1 MEHNIHAGVQT
12 NQVLYPDEAFIITK
26 RTSGNVTFEFAG
38 TLQTSDQKMLL
49 PAGDKRILMNN
60 PYGTD
65 LLLGELI
72 PSTSIGSGNSLFNWG
87 TTYDGSGTD
96 LISTLQAN
104 GTWLNYYYDSDVS
117 SDNITAMHEIGTRSP
132 REGGGAA
139 STMDADDFY
148 IGSGAISALDSC
160 TDDAGSNTL
169 TDSNDGNF
177 TKITLSGAPTDLIGF
192 QITLT
197 SLQGYKLNSDGSK
210 EVNASTGLEVD
221 SPARG
226 SIIFSN
232 LIGTHEVVGSGS
244 GYVVVE
250 KQRDINL
257 KADESD
263 ENSNTCAWS
272 IGSLGTTSP
281 SGGYT
286 GYFFCVGGG
295 ASSNAKGTVSAN
307 GLTFTVSSGGSGY
320 SSSPQVVVTGGGW
333 RVHNDLSTPAGDTII
348 GADDGVMITRRK
360 LTGVNTFVLSSNP
373 NK

>member
-1 MEHNIHAGVQT
+1 
-12 NQVLYPDEAFIITK
+12 
-26 RTSGNVTFEFAG
+26 
-38 TLQTSDQKMLL
+38 
-49 PAGDKRILMNN
+49 
-60 PYGTD
+60 
-65 LLLGELI
+65 
-72 PSTSIGSGNSLFNWG
+72 
-87 TTYDGSGTD
+87 
-96 LISTLQAN
+96 
-104 GTWLNYYYDSDVS
+104 
-117 SDNITAMHEIGTRSP
+117 
-132 REGGGAA
+132 
-139 STMDADDFY
+139 MDADDFY